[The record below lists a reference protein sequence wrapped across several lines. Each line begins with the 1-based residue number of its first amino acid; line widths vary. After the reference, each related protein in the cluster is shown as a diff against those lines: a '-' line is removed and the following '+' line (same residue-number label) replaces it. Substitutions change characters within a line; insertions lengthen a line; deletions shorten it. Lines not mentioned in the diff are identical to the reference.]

1 MKFWMFSCNQRKIKQ
16 PSTPFV
22 FPCSPVQRCCEML
35 TSARKKQDKT
45 LLLLSSL
52 FLLFVFFFIIQR
64 CCVCEASS
72 ALALVT
78 VAGIICFLPVWN
90 SGEELSQFAAGR
102 CSCIAL
108 CCSGPPVMAEH
119 TPHLLSF
126 LTLYLV
132 CVALICALIPASG
145 VLLLEYL
152 ICSDF

>member
-52 FLLFVFFFIIQR
+52 FLLFVFFIIQH

-108 CCSGPPVMAEH
+108 CCSGPPVMAER

-132 CVALICALIPASG
+132 CVALMCALIPASG
-145 VLLLEYL
+145 VLLLE
-152 ICSDF
+152 

>member
-16 PSTPFV
+16 LSTPFV

-35 TSARKKQDKT
+35 TSARKNQD
-45 LLLLSSL
+45 
-52 FLLFVFFFIIQR
+52 FVVVVILVSFVCFFFIIQR

-72 ALALVT
+72 TLALVT

-90 SGEELSQFAAGR
+90 SPEELSQFAAGR